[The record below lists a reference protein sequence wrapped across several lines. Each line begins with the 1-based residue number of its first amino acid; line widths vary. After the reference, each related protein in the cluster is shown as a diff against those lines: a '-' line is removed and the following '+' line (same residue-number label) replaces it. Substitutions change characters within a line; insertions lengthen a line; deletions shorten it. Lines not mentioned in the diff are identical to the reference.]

1 MDYEKMEDKDII
13 MKKRLFLFL
22 AVLFFTILFLLYL
35 EREQIK
41 DLTSKVFFRVANE
54 NSSLSEDS
62 GIKITFLDIGQGD
75 ATFIEWADGT
85 QMLVDCAIDS
95 RILEALGRAMR
106 HGDHVIDYLLVTHP
120 DQDHYGGCVDVLKR
134 FEIKN
139 IVYTGYEKT
148 GNSYFPIFLQAIEQ
162 EQAEFFPIQAEQIW
176 NIGSSTLHFLY
187 PDVPVSTHKVVKK
200 MGKKD
205 ASNNTSIVFTL
216 EYEGKKILFTADAEK
231 EVEEYLIK
239 KYGAILDIDVLKVGH
254 HGSSGSSID
263 SFLSLVRPE
272 FAMISS
278 GKDNRYG
285 HPAPRTLKR
294 LERVGAEVWRTDE
307 KGDIILHVRNN
318 ELYVET
324 Q

>member
-1 MDYEKMEDKDII
+1 MGYEKMEDKDAV

-22 AVLFFTILFLLYL
+22 AVFVLTILFLLYL
-35 EREQIK
+35 ERENIK
-41 DLTSKVFFRVANE
+41 NLTSKVFSRVTSE
-54 NSSLSEDS
+54 NTSLSEDA

-75 ATFIEWADGT
+75 ATFIEWGDGT
-85 QMLVDCAIDS
+85 QMLVDCSIDS
-95 RILEALGRAMR
+95 RILEALGRVMR
-106 HGDHVIDYLLVTHP
+106 YGDHVIDYLLVTHP

-148 GNSYFPIFLQAIEQ
+148 GNTYFPIFLQAIEG
-162 EQAEFFPIQAEQIW
+162 EQSDFFQIQAEQIW
-176 NIGSSTLHFLY
+176 KIGSSTLHFLY
-187 PDVPVSTHKVVKK
+187 PDALPMEHQVIKK
-200 MGKKD
+200 MGKRD

-216 EYEGKKILFTADAEK
+216 EYENKKILFTGDAEK

-239 KYGAILDIDVLKVGH
+239 KYGTALDVDVLKVGH
-254 HGSSGSSID
+254 HGSSGSSMD
-263 SFLSLVRPE
+263 SFLSKVRPE
-272 FAMISS
+272 LAMISS

-294 LERVGAEVWRTDE
+294 LERVGAKVWRTDE
-307 KGDIILHVRNN
+307 KGDIILHVRNHD
-318 ELYVET
+318 LYVET